1 MKESTTANEEF
12 RLQRDSLTPSEE
24 LQKSTESKLIS
35 AKEWL
40 GKKYLLHPDN
50 RVKRITKKQP
60 VLYKVAK
67 Y

>member
-12 RLQRDSLTPSEE
+12 RSQRDSLMPSEA

-40 GKKYLLHPDN
+40 GKKYLLHPAN
-50 RVKRITKKQP
+50 RVKRLKPIKR
-60 VLYKVAK
+60 VLNVVAK
-67 Y
+67 